1 MQLNQIAEGAVGHMF
16 GRLLLRAFFM
26 LAAIVFAITAIAY
39 LTAAGS
45 IALEMQYGLL
55 HARLAVAAIYAAAA
69 IITFAVLWGTR
80 AKPVPGALTSKREMQ
95 LTMLVEAVALGYSL
109 ARKRDPIH

>member
-16 GRLLLRAFFM
+16 GRMLLRTLF
-26 LAAIVFAITAIAY
+26 LLVGAIFAVVAIAY
-39 LTAAGS
+39 LTAAGAM
-45 IALEMQYGLL
+45 ALETQYGAL

-69 IITFAVLWGTR
+69 LITFTVLWTTR
-80 AKPVPGALTSKREMQ
+80 ARPTPGALTSKREMQ

-109 ARKRDPIH
+109 ARKRERIH

>member
-26 LAAIVFAITAIAY
+26 LVAVVFAITAIAY

-45 IALEMQYGLL
+45 IALETQYGVL
-55 HARLAVAAIYAAAA
+55 HARLAVAGIYAAAA
-69 IITFAVLWGTR
+69 VITFAVLWATR
-80 AKPVPGALTSKREMQ
+80 AKPAPGALTSKREMQ

-109 ARKRDPIH
+109 ARKREPVL